1 MCSFHR
7 FYYSEMNNRQ
17 ITEFLM
23 RNGIESVDVVR
34 PTDLLLTLGSLEDVC
49 NASIEQDRAIDELQ
63 NRVTE
68 LEESLNRLRDGVRA
82 VVNNIDQQL
91 RTLRNRR

>member
-1 MCSFHR
+1 
-7 FYYSEMNNRQ
+7 
-17 ITEFLM
+17 M

-68 LEESLNRLRDGVRA
+68 LERTVHNLRDGVRA